1 MGEVVQAVDYLIR
14 SMPEHHSSDAMNF
27 RYRMRLP
34 GRCLSYEL
42 FLASSLA
49 GDAAV
54 PLVCLP
60 LKFLSYD
67 LRRSIDSSSGSVRV
81 TGLGEQ
87 GYRSLCSR

>member
-34 GRCLSYEL
+34 GRSISYEL
-42 FLASSLA
+42 FLASSPA
-49 GDAAV
+49 GDTAA

-60 LKFLSYD
+60 LKFLGHD
-67 LRRSIDSSSGSVRV
+67 LRRSIDLSSGIVTV

-87 GYRSLCSR
+87 GCHSLCSR